1 LWNAYYQSM
10 WKPGASKPSPSPFA
24 ALAEA
29 SSSSSA
35 AATRHPAGR
44 GGTSRARAAPEAD
57 EREPKAESP
66 GSAAKSPSEP
76 LRTKALSGAT
86 LNMRFMKRGAAEP
99 AATAPAAGPS
109 SNRASPQRPTDSA
122 GRRTFASPS
131 RRQPSTGTPK
141 SAVASLR
148 FLQDDDLSPRR
159 GGPPVEDRNDDVE
172 MTDAMEDHEM
182 EDGESDQEGGISS
195 TTPQH
200 RLQHRDMRAFV
211 MEEAT
216 PADMHGGR
224 GNLLGRRSFGKFN
237 ASAEA
242 NWRAALRHAGGGDG
256 DDNKDNDANGGSRR
270 RKKQQQLRG
279 RSPEERPIGNLDSK
293 VSRSHSNNSRG
304 GHSQG
309 KKRKTMISDVS

>member
-1 LWNAYYQSM
+1 M
-10 WKPGASKPSPSPFA
+10 WKPGASKPSPFA
-24 ALAEA
+24 ALAAEA
-29 SSSSSA
+29 SSSS
-35 AATRHPAGR
+35 AATSTRPQAGR
-44 GGTSRARAAPEAD
+44 GGTSRARAAPESD
-57 EREPKAESP
+57 ERDSKASAP
-66 GSAAKSPSEP
+66 GSAAAKSPSEP

-109 SNRASPQRPTDSA
+109 SNRASPQRPADSA

-148 FLQDDDLSPRR
+148 FLQEDDSDGAPRQ
-159 GGPPVEDRNDDVE
+159 GAPPVDDRNEDVE

-182 EDGESDQEGGISS
+182 EDGQSDQEGGISC

-200 RLQHRDMRAFV
+200 RLQHRGMGAFV
-211 MEEAT
+211 LEEAT

-242 NWRAALRHAGGGDG
+242 NWRAALRHAGGGEG
-256 DDNKDNDANGGSRR
+256 DDHNDANGGSRR
-270 RKKQQQLRG
+270 TKKKQQQQQRG